1 MAKIISRA
9 RQLRMDYAQRIG
21 RSVTIE
27 EVAGRVG
34 ISRAQMSKIE
44 NARTERIDFDT
55 LAGLCSFYS
64 EALGRPVTTN
74 DVLEFDPNNRERAA
88 ILN

>member
-1 MAKIISRA
+1 
-9 RQLRMDYAQRIG
+9 MDYAQRIG